1 MLYGLVLVNKIWE
14 WFVMK
19 IDIVSNIVIN
29 FFYFYFNERRYE
41 VIDLNK
47 FVLYFVDR
55 KC

>member
-29 FFYFYFNERRYE
+29 LFYFLMKEDMR
-41 VIDLNK
+41 
-47 FVLYFVDR
+47 
-55 KC
+55 